1 MADRIR
7 KVDYYKTEI
16 ANRVGEGAK
25 VLGTLK
31 AGKVDLLAFT
41 GFPSGR
47 RVQLDFVPKNAA
59 LFRKAAKKAGLKV
72 TLKRGCFLA
81 QGRDRAGAVAAIL
94 ETLAKAKVS
103 VVALNG
109 VSAGNGRFGA
119 FFWVKPKD
127 VAKAAKAL
135 KAS

>member
-7 KVDYYKTEI
+7 KVDYYKAEI
-16 ANRVGEGAK
+16 ANRVGEGAR
-25 VLGTLK
+25 VLGALK
-31 AGKVDLLAFT
+31 AAKVDLLAFT

-72 TLKRGCFLA
+72 TRKKGCFLA
-81 QGRDRAGAVAAIL
+81 QGRDRAGAVATIM

-109 VSAGNGRFGA
+109 VSGGNGRFGA
-119 FFWVKPKD
+119 FFWVKQKD